1 MVETL
6 DRLME
11 HLESQG
17 ERPKAVVWAHNSHLG
32 DARATSMSL
41 RGEWNVGQLVREW
54 HEGETASVG
63 FTTFQGT
70 VTAASEWGAAA
81 ERKRVRLGLGLLR
94 KNGYEL
100 MWFFSNVLVN
110 QCPFRKLFELF
121 ETVLDEFWEACSG
134 TVLFRRLSIQLSLG
148 GLLSSR
154 ARFCFTGQRQCAPLA
169 VLIHCKKSV
178 VPALA
183 AKQNAL

>member
-81 ERKRVRLGLGLLR
+81 ERKRVRLGLDGS
-94 KNGYEL
+94 YE
-100 MWFFSNVLVN
+100 
-110 QCPFRKLFELF
+110 ELF
-121 ETVLDEFWEACSG
+121 HRIAIPKSQLDLRSSAVTGFHKNCLSALIGVIYLLGNGAMEP
-134 TVLFRRLSIQLSLG
+134 LFLRPVG
-148 GLLSSR
+148 R
-154 ARFCFTGQRQCAPLA
+154 A
-169 VLIHCKKSV
+169 V
-178 VPALA
+178 
-183 AKQNAL
+183 

>member
-70 VTAASEWGAAA
+70 VTAASEWGAVA
-81 ERKRVRLGLGLLR
+81 ERKRVRLGLDGS
-94 KNGYEL
+94 YE
-100 MWFFSNVLVN
+100 
-110 QCPFRKLFELF
+110 ELF
-121 ETVLDEFWEACSG
+121 HRIAIPKSQLDLRSSA
-134 TVLFRRLSIQLSLG
+134 VRD
-148 GLLSSR
+148 GLPQELLERAYRCHLPARKRSDGAIISSP
-154 ARFCFTGQRQCAPLA
+154 GW
-169 VLIHCKKSV
+169 
-178 VPALA
+178 
-183 AKQNAL
+183 